1 MVKYVIVGSLYQN
14 YRYTSSSGERRIRVH
29 TAAAPVVSDLGEMYR
44 QADTGA
50 VVSLLSRIGELYRTT
65 LFLLHSCYYHVSKII
80 LGTRK
85 FFNF

>member
-1 MVKYVIVGSLYQN
+1 MIKYGIVGSLYQN

-65 LFLLHSCYYHVSKII
+65 LLLHSCYCHVSKII
-80 LGTRK
+80 VGSFLSSSL
-85 FFNF
+85 